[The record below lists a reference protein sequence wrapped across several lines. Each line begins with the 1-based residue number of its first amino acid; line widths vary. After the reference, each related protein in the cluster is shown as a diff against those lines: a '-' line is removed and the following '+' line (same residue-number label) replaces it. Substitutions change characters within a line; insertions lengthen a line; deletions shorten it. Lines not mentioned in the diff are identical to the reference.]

1 MLYHPVPPISPAS
14 RATEQMQAESSSTT
28 SPALRLEIRPAT
40 VFDCEILVDLI
51 RQLAQYEKLEEQL
64 EITVPKLAAEMFG
77 SRPAAEAVIAW
88 EVTADPNLSPSGH
101 MNRTNETPVGFAM
114 YFTNF
119 STFLSRR
126 GLFLED
132 LFVVP
137 NRRGHG
143 YGKALIQTVAKIAQE
158 RNAGRFEWIVLDWNE
173 TAIQFY
179 ASLGAEVLPEWRIIR
194 VTGDNIKHIAEA
206 K

>member
-1 MLYHPVPPISPAS
+1 MLYKPVPPISLG
-14 RATEQMQAESSSTT
+14 QMQAEDTSSV

-51 RQLAQYEKLEEQL
+51 RQLAQYEKLEHQL

-88 EVTADPNLSPSGH
+88 ELSVDEQGKS
-101 MNRTNETPVGFAM
+101 NETAVGFAM

-143 YGKALIQTVAKIAQE
+143 YGKALIQTVARIAQD

-179 ASLGAEVLPEWRIIR
+179 ASLGAHVLPQWRIIR
-194 VTGDNIKHIAEA
+194 VTGENIKYISQT
-206 K
+206 

>member
-1 MLYHPVPPISPAS
+1 MAPCA
-14 RATEQMQAESSSTT
+14 QAIK
-28 SPALRLEIRPAT
+28 LEIRPAT
-40 VFDCEILVDLI
+40 VFDTEILVDLVK
-51 RQLAQYEKLEEQL
+51 QLAQYEKLEHQL
-64 EITVPKLAAEMFG
+64 EISVPKLAAEMFG

-88 EVTADPNLSPSGH
+88 ECQDCQGKPQETA
-101 MNRTNETPVGFAM
+101 VGFAM

-137 NRRGHG
+137 SRRGLG
-143 YGKALIQTVAKIAQE
+143 YGKALIQTVAKIAQQ

-173 TAIQFY
+173 SAIQFY
-179 ASLGAEVLPEWRIIR
+179 ASLGAQVLPEWRIIR
-194 VTGDNIKHIAEA
+194 VTGDAIRQIAES
-206 K
+206 